1 MEKNIMRK
9 LKLEVQ
15 LSIDGFVADPKGKT
29 DWMIWDWK
37 PEWHWDEELRR
48 YHIDLQRTSDTILLG
63 RKMAVTGFFEH
74 WEQVAAN
81 QDDPQYAFAKPITE
95 MKKYV
100 FTKTLKKPKWKNT
113 ELVKSDFVEE
123 IKKLKKQSGKDII
136 VYGGASFVAS
146 LIKAELIDEYHL
158 LINPTI
164 LGKGKAIFKTVDE
177 KESLVLVGARAFNCG
192 VVNLQYHKK

>member
-1 MEKNIMRK
+1 MRK

-15 LSIDGFVADPKGKT
+15 LSIDGFAADPKGKT
-29 DWMIWDWK
+29 DWMVWDWK
-37 PEWHWDEELRR
+37 PQWNWDEELRQ
-48 YHIDLQRTSDTILLG
+48 YHIDLHRSSDTILLG

-74 WEQVAAN
+74 WAEIASN
-81 QDDPQYAFAKPITE
+81 PDDPQYAFAKPITE

-113 ELVKSDFVEE
+113 ELMKGNYVAE

-146 LIKAELIDEYHL
+146 LIKAQLIDEYHL
-158 LINPTI
+158 LMNPSI
-164 LGKGKAIFKTVDE
+164 LGKGKAIFKEITR
-177 KESLVLVGARAFNCG
+177 KQSLVLAGARSYSCG
-192 VVNLQYHKK
+192 VVTVQYNSRN

>member
-1 MEKNIMRK
+1 MRK

-15 LSIDGFVADPKGKT
+15 LSIDGFAADPKGKT
-29 DWMIWDWK
+29 DWMVWDWK
-37 PEWHWDEELRR
+37 PEWNWDEELRQ
-48 YHIDLQRTSDTILLG
+48 YHINLHRSSDTILLG

-81 QDDPQYAFAKPITE
+81 PDDPQYAFAKPITE

-100 FTKTLKKPKWKNT
+100 FTKTLQKPKWRNT
-113 ELVKSDFVEE
+113 ELVKGDFVEK

-146 LIKAELIDEYHL
+146 LIKEELIDEYHL
-158 LINPTI
+158 LINPSI
-164 LGKGKAIFKTVDE
+164 LGKGKAIFKTIAD
-177 KESLVLVGARAFNCG
+177 KQSLALAGARSYSCG
-192 VVNLQYHKK
+192 VVTVQYDKK